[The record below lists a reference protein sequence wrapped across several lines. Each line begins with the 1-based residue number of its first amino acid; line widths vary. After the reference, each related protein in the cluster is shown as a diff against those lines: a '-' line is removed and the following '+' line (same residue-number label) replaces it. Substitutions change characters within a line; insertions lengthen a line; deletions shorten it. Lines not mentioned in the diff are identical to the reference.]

1 MKDEDI
7 LSLDEVI
14 EEPSLPEAEVQTDPP
29 ADKHD
34 VRDDSGKFAP
44 KDGKKLEGK
53 TEEKPQEKPEA
64 KAEERPERSDDKVI
78 PVAAH
83 AAERAQW
90 KQERKALEAKLAEL
104 EQQLT
109 QLKTPQKPAEPPQPP
124 PAFEQDPKGYVEH
137 TIQSRVQAALEQLEG
152 VKKQVETGQ
161 KTAEEARAEAQE
173 LQLTI
178 ALQTTEAEFKAQHP
192 DYYDALAH
200 LRQLRMNELSIL
212 HPQASQEEILA
223 FMMQEERALARNLM
237 LTGRNPHEAAYKL
250 AETRGYKRKE
260 EPPIPQQQQSGL
272 KTLPPDQTLGSSSG
286 ALPSGEQF
294 IDDEKAF
301 DIAMAQVFGRRK
313 AS

>member
-14 EEPSLPEAEVQTDPP
+14 EEPSLPEAEVKTDPP

-34 VRDDSGKFAP
+34 VRDESGKFAP
-44 KDGKKLEGK
+44 KDDKDDKK
-53 TEEKPQEKPEA
+53 TEQKADEKPKA
-64 KAEERPERSDDKVI
+64 KAEEKGDDKVI

-109 QLKTPQKPAEPPQPP
+109 QLKSPPQAAEPPQPP

-137 TIQSRVQAALEQLEG
+137 TVQSRVQAALEQLEG

-200 LRQLRMNELSIL
+200 LRQLRLNELSIL

-260 EPPIPQQQQSGL
+260 EPPIPQQQSNL
-272 KTLPPDQTLGSSSG
+272 RTLPPDQTLGSSSG